1 MMQVNDVQEDG
12 LQNADYINSD
22 PEESGENSGRNSAL
36 SVPLAAFQFVRRLA
50 TGMFSRAQKNLGPI
64 SLVENE
70 LELKISEGKDSSDES
85 SSQKSKFTDSCG
97 RETEEEVAP
106 EAQELLEAAEALCNL
121 RTEESNAPACS
132 GGDTC
137 SFKHFDIAKDPLD
150 HYFLGAYGQVNAF
163 FFSFLS
169 LSLSWDSSLIS
180 QIRYNVVSVRSIGIV
195 VKLPYFSRI
204 LHAYSSRLQ
213 MYMDIFLDK

>member
-1 MMQVNDVQEDG
+1 MQVNDVQEDG
-12 LQNADYINSD
+12 LQNANYVNSD
-22 PEESGENSGRNSAL
+22 PEESEENSGRNSAL

-70 LELKISEGKDSSDES
+70 LESKISEGKDSSDES

-163 FFSFLS
+163 SFFSS
-169 LSLSWDSSLIS
+169 LSLSLIS
-180 QIRYNVVSVRSIGIV
+180 QIRYNAIGIV

-213 MYMDIFLDK
+213 MYMDIFFDK

>member
-1 MMQVNDVQEDG
+1 MQVNDVQEDG
-12 LQNADYINSD
+12 LQNAINSD
-22 PEESGENSGRNSAL
+22 PEESGENSGKNSAL
-36 SVPLAAFQFVRRLA
+36 SVPLAAFRFVTRLA
-50 TGMFSRAQKNLGPI
+50 TGMFSRGQKNLDP
-64 SLVENE
+64 SCLDSKVENE
-70 LELKISEGKDSSDES
+70 LESQQTKISEGKDSSDES
-85 SSQKSKFTDSCG
+85 SSQKSKFNDSCG

-163 FFSFLS
+163 FLFLS
-169 LSLSWDSSLIS
+169 FFFSSWVSSLIS
-180 QIRYNVVSVRSIGIV
+180 RIRYNVVSVHCIGIV
-195 VKLPYFSRI
+195 VKLPYFIQI
-204 LHAYSSRLQ
+204 LHAYSSNVHG
-213 MYMDIFLDK
+213 YIF